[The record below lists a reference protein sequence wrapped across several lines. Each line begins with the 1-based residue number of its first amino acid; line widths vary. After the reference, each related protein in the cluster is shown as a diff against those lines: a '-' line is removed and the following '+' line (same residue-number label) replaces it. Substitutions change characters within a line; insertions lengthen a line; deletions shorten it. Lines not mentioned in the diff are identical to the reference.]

1 MALFQKCADQV
12 AKFVTYRGCNLG
24 FLNYFKVKYDI
35 ING

>member
-12 AKFVTYRGCNLG
+12 AKFVTYRGSNLDV
-24 FLNYFKVKYDI
+24 LSYCKVKYDY